1 MGRYLILGA
10 VGGIGEATARR
21 LAKAG
26 HDLVLTGRDAAA
38 VEGLAREIGGQGVV
52 ADVLSDGFGEVVA
65 AAAGSRL
72 DGLLYAV
79 GTITL
84 KPFDRLKDDDFLN
97 DYRINALGAAKALQ
111 AALPALKAAEAGA
124 SVVLFSTVA
133 VEQGFAAHASIAMAK
148 GAVVGLV
155 RSLAAEYAP
164 AIRVN
169 AIAPSLTQ
177 TPLGQKVSGNERMA
191 EAVARMH
198 PIPRLGEAEDMA
210 AMAELLLAG
219 GTWITGQVIAIDGGR
234 STLRVVRS

>member
-10 VGGIGEATARR
+10 GGGIGEATARR
-21 LAKAG
+21 LSKSG
-26 HDLVLTGRDAAA
+26 HDLVLAGRNEAALSA
-38 VEGLAREIGGQGVV
+38 LADEIGGTV
-52 ADVLSDGFGEVVA
+52 AILDVLSDGFPQAVA
-65 AAAGSRL
+65 ASAGTRL

-84 KPFDRLKDDDFLN
+84 KPFDRLKDEDFLN
-97 DYRINALGAAKALQ
+97 DYRINALGAAKSVQ
-111 AALPALKAAEAGA
+111 AALAALKEASEGA

-133 VEQGFAAHASIAMAK
+133 VDQGFAAHASIAMAK

-177 TPLGQKVSGNERMA
+177 TPLGQRVAGNERMA
-191 EAVARMH
+191 EAVAKMH
-198 PIPRLGEAEDMA
+198 PIPRLGEADDMA
-210 AMAELLLAG
+210 AMAELLLTG